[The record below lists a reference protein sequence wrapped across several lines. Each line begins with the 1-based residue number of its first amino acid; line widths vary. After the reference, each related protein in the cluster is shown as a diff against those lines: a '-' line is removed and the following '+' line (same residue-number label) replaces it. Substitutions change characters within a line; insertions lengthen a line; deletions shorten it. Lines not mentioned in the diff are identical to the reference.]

1 MMDIE
6 SPRSAVSQ
14 ISFGLVG
21 SSAGIA
27 GTGGSGHI
35 DAFLRSQSLEA
46 TGEASPKPSQ
56 LLGERKELDDES
68 DGVLAGRGTGAYF
81 PRSITSWQ
89 LQRRLQEQVIRLEN
103 GLSSQIPF
111 EQIEGEIQVIQPF
124 TGKETWCVCVWLVD
138 DLWKKKNQGF

>member
-1 MMDIE
+1 MMDVE
-6 SPRSAVSQ
+6 SLRSPRSEVSQ

-21 SSAGIA
+21 SSEGIA

-35 DAFLRSQSLEA
+35 EAFLQSQSLEA
-46 TGEASPKPSQ
+46 AGAASPKPSH
-56 LLGERKELDDES
+56 LLGERKELDYEAE
-68 DGVLAGRGTGAYF
+68 GVLSERGTGAYF

-111 EQIEGEIQVIQPF
+111 EKIEGEIQVIQAS
-124 TGKETWCVCVWLVD
+124 TAKGTWCVCV
-138 DLWKKKNQGF
+138 